1 MKINIGNNWIDY
13 SDISELKDTLAN
25 HDVRLGDRVRLGNR
39 VTLGDDVRLG
49 DWVTLGNDVTLGN
62 RVSLGNGVRIGD
74 GVSLGK
80 SPLYIKFDLPFI
92 FNGYNNRIQ
101 IGCRDYTVDYWLENY
116 KKIASETGITD
127 EQIIEKY
134 YQLIKLYS
142 TWEGVVK

>member
-25 HDVRLGDRVRLGNR
+25 HDVRLGDW
-39 VTLGDDVRLG
+39 VTLGDR
-49 DWVTLGNDVTLGN
+49 VTLGN
-62 RVSLGNGVRIGD
+62 RVMLGNRVRLEQNPFY
-74 GVSLGK
+74 VCSE
-80 SPLYIKFDLPFI
+80 LPFI

-116 KKIASETGITD
+116 KQVASEAGITD

-142 TWEGVVK
+142 TWEGVAR

>member
-25 HDVRLGDRVRLGNR
+25 HDVRLGNDVTLGNWVRLGND
-39 VTLGDDVRLG
+39 VTLGDR
-49 DWVTLGNDVTLGN
+49 VTLGNDVTLGN
-62 RVSLGNGVRIGD
+62 RVTLGDDVTLGNRVRLEQNPFY
-74 GVSLGK
+74 VCSE
-80 SPLYIKFDLPFI
+80 LPFI
-92 FNGYNNRIQ
+92 FNGYNDRIQ
-101 IGCRDYTVDYWLENY
+101 IGCRDYTVEYWLENY

-142 TWEGVVK
+142 TWEGVAR